1 MMFKFTEA
9 DLQIQ
14 LKRVSYKQPFK
25 IVGYK
30 PSVLGLE
37 EQILKLGVTGL
48 KLIAEVG
55 GKVAEYV
62 KGPHSVGK
70 VLLQGPARIDTAG
83 QLTWYIKS
91 VNGRVVIVVLKHF
104 SIISVKDEVT

>member
-1 MMFKFTEA
+1 
-9 DLQIQ
+9 
-14 LKRVSYKQPFK
+14 
-25 IVGYK
+25 
-30 PSVLGLE
+30 
-37 EQILKLGVTGL
+37 LKLGVTGL

-83 QLTWYIKS
+83 
-91 VNGRVVIVVLKHF
+91 
-104 SIISVKDEVT
+104 